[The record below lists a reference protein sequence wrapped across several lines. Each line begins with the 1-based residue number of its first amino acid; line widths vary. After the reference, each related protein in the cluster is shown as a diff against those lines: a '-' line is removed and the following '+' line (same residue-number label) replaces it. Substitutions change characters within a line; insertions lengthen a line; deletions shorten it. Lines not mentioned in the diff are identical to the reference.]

1 MAGLLS
7 RLSLASF
14 ALVAGAGLVLGGC
27 TQQKAKQ
34 ADLMNENTTLRK
46 ESDELKDQLAKE
58 QAARQQAEAEKA
70 AALARAQE
78 AASKMTQVTP
88 GPGPDYGNTNN
99 NGGGG
104 GKRGGGS
111 PQGNVVITVAGDVL
125 FGPGQAT
132 LSAAGK
138 KELDGVAAQIKRD
151 YRSNRIRIEGYTDSD
166 PVKRSSWGSNEKL
179 SAARAVAVEKYLA
192 TKGINKNRME
202 SVGMGSANPKS
213 TKKDSRRVEIV
224 ILGN

>member
-7 RLSLASF
+7 RLSLVSF
-14 ALVAGAGLVLGGC
+14 AMVAGAGLVLGGC

-34 ADLMNENTTLRK
+34 ADLMNENTTLRS
-46 ESDELKDQLAKE
+46 ESDQLKDQLAKE

-70 AALARAQE
+70 QLLARAAQPQ
-78 AASKMTQVTP
+78 APIPQP
-88 GPGPDYGNTNN
+88 QPDPLPPA
-99 NGGGG
+99 G
-104 GKRGGGS
+104 GKPGKRDGS
-111 PQGNVVITVAGDVL
+111 PNGPIVLTIAGDVL

-132 LSAAGK
+132 LTPGGK
-138 KELDGVAAQIKRD
+138 KELDGVAAQIKRE